1 MEGARDYKLN
11 IYNVNCIQEK
21 HNKNQIILKKIDPKS
36 PNFVIVIRNSLGE
49 SPNLESFLNKI
60 FSTF

>member
-21 HNKNQIILKKIDPKS
+21 HNKNQIIFLKIDPKS
-36 PNFVIVIRNSLGE
+36 PNFVIVIRNSLGGKSE
-49 SPNLESFLNKI
+49 FRKFLK
-60 FSTF
+60 